1 MSPGITVREAS
12 ASDADTIAGFNTAM
26 ALETENK
33 TLDPAIIGAGVR
45 RFVSDTRLG
54 FYLVAER
61 DGVVIGCLGITYEWS
76 DWRNGLFWWIQSV
89 YVEPGARRSGVF
101 RHLYD
106 HVSEMA
112 QATPDVCGLRLY
124 VEKDNARAQQTYVSL
139 GMEETEYRLFE
150 VCYTS

>member
-1 MSPGITVREAS
+1 MLETTVRKATS
-12 ASDADTIAGFNTAM
+12 ADCDTIARFNAAM

-33 TLDPAIIGAGVR
+33 TLDAAVIGAGVQ
-45 RFVSDTRLG
+45 RFVSDAQLG

-61 DGVVIGCLGITYEWS
+61 DGALVGCLGITYEWS

-106 HVSEMA
+106 HVSAMA
-112 QATPDVCGLRLY
+112 SKMPDVCGLRLY
-124 VEKDNARAQQTYVSL
+124 VEKENTRAQQTYANL
-139 GMEETEYRLFE
+139 GMEETDYRLFE